1 MKILLAVHHFLP
13 RYNAGAELYTY
24 RLARWLLAAGYGVE
38 VVCVDEVD
46 YERPAGLS
54 VRHERFQE
62 IPVWRLDLGMQ
73 GAARRWSYD
82 HPLVNAWLRDHLRSS
97 RPDLLHLHSGYLL
110 GAGVLREAYDA
121 TVPSV
126 VTLHDFWFLCPRIT
140 LLRGDGR
147 VCTQVPAAPAACE
160 WCLNLSRKRYR
171 LPDRLTGGAAGQLWQ
186 ALAGENGAL
195 PIDDRRTTLRQAL
208 GLASLMIA
216 PSRFL
221 ASHFADSITQDRL
234 RVVRLGIDIG
244 GLGQLARPGAHP
256 FERPLRLG
264 YIGQIAPHKGV
275 DVLARAVKLLPAT
288 GRPLILS
295 IHGDIA
301 QHPHY
306 SAGLQRMFEQDRRVS
321 FAGRFDNAAVAE
333 VFAGID
339 ALVVPSIWY
348 ENSPMVILEAQA
360 AGRPVLASAM
370 GGMAELVRN
379 EVDGLTFAPGD
390 AADLARQ
397 IQRLREEPELLG
409 RLAAATQPP
418 PSLADEMQVMAQ
430 LYAQVTLG
438 ASPHPVEVV

>member
-13 RYNAGAELYTY
+13 RYSAGAELYTY
-24 RLARWLLAAGYGVE
+24 RLARWLLAAGYAVE
-38 VVCVDEVD
+38 VVCVEQVD
-46 YERPAGLS
+46 YTRATGLS
-54 VRHERFQE
+54 VRHERFQD

-121 TVPSV
+121 AVPSV

-140 LLRGDGR
+140 LLRGDGQ

-186 ALAGENGAL
+186 ALAGEGGAL

-208 GLASLMIA
+208 GLASLVIA

-221 ASHFADSITQDRL
+221 ASHFADSIAQDRL
-234 RVVRLGIDIG
+234 RVVRLGIDMS
-244 GLGQLARPGAHP
+244 GLRQLLRPSLEG
-256 FERPLRLG
+256 PLRLG
-264 YIGQIAPHKGV
+264 YIGQIADHKGV
-275 DVLARAVKLLPAT
+275 DVLVRAVTMLPAA
-288 GRPLILS
+288 GRPFTVS
-295 IHGDIA
+295 IHGDVA
-301 QHPHY
+301 QHPKY
-306 SAGLQRMFEQDRRVS
+306 SAALRRLLGNERRVT
-321 FAGRFDNAAVAE
+321 FAGRFDNAGVAD

-348 ENSPMVILEAQA
+348 ENSPLVILEAQA

-418 PSLADEMQVMAQ
+418 PSLADEMQVLAQ
-430 LYAQVTLG
+430 LYAQVSLG
-438 ASPHPVEVV
+438 ASPHPVEVA